1 MRGVISYNNRMR
13 RWYAILLFL
22 LVLLIASSAFLL
34 WRVPRVLEVSPA
46 PGTRRVSAGEALRL
60 RFSRRMHTDSIAAH
74 LEIEPAR
81 QGTFAWDE
89 NTLSFTPDTPWPSG
103 ITVTVRLKAGAY
115 AAGFPALPTTSG
127 ESWSFSISKPLL
139 AYLWPA
145 NLPADIYALDPVSAE
160 TLRLTEGAN
169 VQDFN
174 VSADGTTLYYSAITE
189 AGKADLFQLNWREA
203 VGTNHRVGT
212 DRSVEKDEQKQAT
225 GTSQPPGQTAA
236 TRILA
241 CPDANCHA
249 VKISPTGE
257 YLAYERIPV
266 QAPGQP
272 AYPQVWWLPMNGGE
286 PVLAG
291 DPAHE
296 TILPDWSRSGK
307 LAFYDFTAQAFI
319 LFDPRSQ
326 ESRLFPNQTGEQ
338 GDWTADGQ
346 AYVAPEITF
355 VPTVN
360 TTEMPNSRLLRFD
373 WATSQISDLT
383 GAADLED
390 TTPAFSPDGKRLA
403 FARRSFDPIQ
413 WTIGR
418 QLWLSEPDGK
428 SAHPLLNADLAAL
441 DSFSHYDFAWK
452 PDSSQLAY
460 VRSNQDFPLDPPEL
474 WLVDANGLNRLRLV
488 VGGYA
493 PQWVR

>member
-1 MRGVISYNNRMR
+1 MR
-13 RWYAILLFL
+13 RWYIFLLILLA
-22 LVLLIASSAFLL
+22 VLIASGIFLL
-34 WRVPRVLEVSPA
+34 WRVPRLLEVSPA
-46 PGTRRVSAGEALRL
+46 PGTRRVSAGEPLRL
-60 RFSRRMHTDSIAAH
+60 GFSRRMQTTSVASH

-81 QGTFAWDE
+81 PGAFTWEE

-115 AAGFPALPTTSG
+115 TAGFPPMPTTRG
-127 ESWSFSISKPLL
+127 KSWSFSISKPLL

-145 NLPADIYALDPVSAE
+145 NLPADIYALDPVSGE

-169 VQDFN
+169 VQDFSI
-174 VSADGTTLYYSAITE
+174 SADGTTLYYSAITE
-189 AGKADLFQLNWREA
+189 AGKADLYQLNWRKA
-203 VGTNHRVGT
+203 VEPGH
-212 DRSVEKDEQKQAT
+212 SVENDGKGQSAEPI
-225 GTSQPPGQTAA
+225 QPLRLKTAI
-236 TRILA
+236 RILT
-241 CPDANCHA
+241 CEDANCHA
-249 VKISPTGE
+249 VQISPTGE
-257 YLAYERIPV
+257 YLAYERIPA
-266 QAPGQP
+266 QAPGRP
-272 AYPQVWWLPMNGGE
+272 AYPQVWLLPMNGGE

-296 TILPDWSRSGK
+296 TILPDWSSTGK
-307 LAFYDFTAQAFI
+307 LVFYDITTQAFI
-319 LFDPRSQ
+319 LLDPSSQ
-326 ESRLFPNQTGEQ
+326 ETRLFLNQTGEQ
-338 GDWTADGQ
+338 GDWTSDGQ

-355 VPTVN
+355 VPIIN

-373 WATSQISDLT
+373 WVTSQITDLT
-383 GAADLED
+383 GAADMED
-390 TTPAFSPDGKRLA
+390 SFPSFSPDGKRLA
-403 FARRSFDPIQ
+403 FARRSLNPAQ

-428 SAHPLLNADLAAL
+428 ISHPLLNADLATL

-460 VRSNQDFPLDPPEL
+460 VRSNQDYPLDPPEL

-488 VGGYA
+488 VGAYA